1 MMKKILVMMLLLTLT
16 LTCVTGCGNGG
27 DREET
32 QSFASKIY
40 AAKNPYIENTTA
52 DNELVKLVGAGK
64 FGKYTLDVQDESEP
78 YTLNIRFMYL
88 NSDVDL
94 ATMDSTMVCAAAVLL
109 AAIEDCGQVAWSYPG
124 DDGSVISGG
133 VTTEYINETYG
144 TDVKAAGDDED
155 AFQALCDQFF
165 PDKAV
170 VADSEAE

>member
-27 DREET
+27 SADEA
-32 QSFASKIY
+32 SFASKIY

-52 DNELVKLVGAGK
+52 DNELIKLLGLNK
-64 FGKYTLDVQDESEP
+64 YGKYTLDVQDGAEP

-94 ATMDSTMVCAAAVLL
+94 ATMDSTMVCSAALL
-109 AAIEDCGQVAWSYPG
+109 LSMIGDCGQVAWSYPG
-124 DDGSVISGG
+124 EDGAAVGGG

-144 TDVKAAGDDED
+144 TDVKAAADDEA
-155 AFQALCDQFF
+155 AFEELCNKFF
-165 PDKAV
+165 PDKA
-170 VADSEAE
+170 AAESSEGE